1 MQQEMLLE
9 IAKRLGRKYNLM
21 NEIYVNTKELGDALS
36 GNDRVSAQ
44 LILQMRQESI
54 DQFETCNRE
63 IHVLLGSLSPG
74 EQGFLKQWMDGEE
87 MEVPPEFT
95 TEVHLIA
102 ELSRN
107 LRMQIKKTIEL
118 DRQVNTRLAGKDSF
132 YSKEKK

>member
-1 MQQEMLLE
+1 MHQEMLLE

-21 NEIYVNTKELGDALS
+21 NEIYVNTKELGEALS
-36 GNDRVSAQ
+36 GDDRVSAQ

-54 DQFETCNRE
+54 DQFETCNHE
-63 IHVLLGSLSPG
+63 IHVLLGSLLPG
-74 EQGFLKQWMDGEE
+74 DQGLLKYWMDGEE
-87 MEVPPEFT
+87 REVPPEFAK
-95 TEVHLIA
+95 EVHLIA
-102 ELSRN
+102 ELSHN